1 MDEYGRIHFP
11 NTTSNDIWMSTNEL
25 IDLFGI
31 TYSTLRANIKA
42 IYKSG
47 ILDECEVQRCIK
59 LSNGINMDVY
69 ALSMII
75 ALSFRLNTLGAY
87 KVRESAMKRLTANP
101 KNSIL
106 FLNVRTHECMN
117 ESKYGL
123 NWEFHSYA
131 LFCQFPSYVHS
142 SMGTKLCANRLW
154 NLQVQAANC
163 FLNNL
168 PLILREYCSEKTCIF
183 QVRTDK
189 VPIEEMT
196 DRWEIEY
203 SDGWQSIDSFTI
215 RFFFRRKNPSLKETR
230 SSNSVFATDQ
240 LDCRSALYG
249 RHACELYSL
258 ITHKL
263 DKPPYYLPMLCNS
276 TIHKPRIKTLDLC
289 FSEHS
294 KVCFQP
300 LEINGA
306 ASNLMFAGTW
316 QGMFWVTQNFSGYSR
331 KPCRIPRTSPS
342 EVGRISKLDI
352 FLGYYSFILDK
363 INTFALNSID
373 WL

>member
-1 MDEYGRIHFP
+1 MKQERCIITMDEYGRIHFP

-123 NWEFHSYA
+123 N
-131 LFCQFPSYVHS
+131 
-142 SMGTKLCANRLW
+142 
-154 NLQVQAANC
+154 
-163 FLNNL
+163 
-168 PLILREYCSEKTCIF
+168 
-183 QVRTDK
+183 
-189 VPIEEMT
+189 
-196 DRWEIEY
+196 
-203 SDGWQSIDSFTI
+203 
-215 RFFFRRKNPSLKETR
+215 
-230 SSNSVFATDQ
+230 
-240 LDCRSALYG
+240 
-249 RHACELYSL
+249 
-258 ITHKL
+258 
-263 DKPPYYLPMLCNS
+263 
-276 TIHKPRIKTLDLC
+276 
-289 FSEHS
+289 
-294 KVCFQP
+294 
-300 LEINGA
+300 
-306 ASNLMFAGTW
+306 
-316 QGMFWVTQNFSGYSR
+316 
-331 KPCRIPRTSPS
+331 
-342 EVGRISKLDI
+342 
-352 FLGYYSFILDK
+352 
-363 INTFALNSID
+363 
-373 WL
+373 